1 MKRKPKRALII
12 AAAVAAAAALTA
24 SVGAAFRFDI
34 FSAFGYGRSYVNEHY
49 VQVSDWLR
57 YAERESMKDI
67 NWVGFYLVQ
76 NDTLYL
82 GPFQGDVACTIIPK
96 GKGVCGTSFE
106 KKETIIVPN
115 VNEFKGHIACSSLSK
130 SEIVVP
136 IIKNGEV
143 KALIDVD
150 APIFDRFSNEDKLLL
165 EEVASL
171 LAPLF

>member
-1 MKRKPKRALII
+1 MKLLLSQVKSIVDPNIPL
-12 AAAVAAAAALTA
+12 VSNL
-24 SVGAAFRFDI
+24 SNV
-34 FSAFGYGRSYVNEHY
+34 SAILNQMEN
-49 VQVSDWLR
+49 
-57 YAERESMKDI
+57 I
-67 NWVGFYLVQ
+67 NWVGFYLVK

-130 SEIVVP
+130 SEIVTP
-136 IIKNGEV
+136 IIKNNEIV
-143 KALIDVD
+143 ALIDID
-150 APIFDRFSNEDKLLL
+150 APIFDRFSNEDKELL
-165 EEVASL
+165 EEVASV